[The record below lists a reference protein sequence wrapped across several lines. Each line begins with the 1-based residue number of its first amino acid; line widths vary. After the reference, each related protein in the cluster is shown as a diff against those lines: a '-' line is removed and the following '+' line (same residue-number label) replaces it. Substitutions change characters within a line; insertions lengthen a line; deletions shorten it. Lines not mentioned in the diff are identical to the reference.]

1 MKGRKRKDEEEGNE
15 GIKSTI
21 RREMGKEKRER
32 KKKKDRGKWKSE
44 NEGNG
49 KVKGGK

>member
-1 MKGRKRKDEEEGNE
+1 
-15 GIKSTI
+15 
-21 RREMGKEKRER
+21 MGKEKSER
-32 KKKKDRGKWKSE
+32 KKKKDGGKWKSE